1 MKTLKIIIISL
12 ITLVILVGTVFFVM
26 GFLQPKPGGILVS
39 TNPASSVYVN
49 GTLVGKTPF
58 KGAYK
63 SGEITIKLVPEDNG
77 ANLLPFETR
86 LTLAP
91 GIQTV
96 VRREFG
102 PSEDLSSGDI
112 TSFDKGNTKETG
124 LVVVTTP
131 ENAQISLDGV
141 PRGFAP
147 YKTLL
152 ISPAQHQITIKASG
166 YVDRVMTSNTIE
178 GYKLTIFAKLAKGG
192 DDPSVL
198 LSTATPAPVAKT
210 YILIMQTPT
219 GFLRVRTEPGSTGE
233 EIAEVKPGSK
243 YLFLQEDSATHWYK
257 IQYEDPQP
265 GLPNGIT
272 GWVSNQFAKKVDDKG
287 NDATGSATPV
297 GSQIPGTETP
307 L

>member
-1 MKTLKIIIISL
+1 MKTFKVVAVSL
-12 ITLVILVGTVFFVM
+12 ITLAILAGTTFFVM
-26 GFLQPKPGGILVS
+26 GFVQPKPGGLLVN
-39 TNPASSVYVN
+39 TNPASSVYIN
-49 GTLVGKTPF
+49 GVLVGKTPF

-63 SGEITIKLVPEDNG
+63 AGELTIKLVPDDTG
-77 ANLLPFETR
+77 SALLPFETR

-112 TSFDKGNTKETG
+112 TSFDKGNSKETS

-131 ENAQISLDGV
+131 ENSQISLDGV

-147 YKTLL
+147 YKTSL
-152 ISPAQHQITIKASG
+152 ISPAQHQITIKAPG
-166 YVDRVMTSNTIE
+166 YIDRVMSSNAIE
-178 GYKLTIFAKLAKGG
+178 GYRLTIFAKLAKGG

-198 LSTATPAPVAKT
+198 SSTATPAPVAKT
-210 YILIMQTPT
+210 YVLIMQTPT
-219 GFLRVRTEPGSTGE
+219 GFLRVRTEPGNAGE

-243 YLFLQEDSATHWYK
+243 YLFLDEDAATHWYK
-257 IQYEDPQP
+257 IQYEDAQP

-272 GWVSNQFAKKVDDKG
+272 GWVSNQFAKKVDEKG
-287 NDATGSATPV
+287 NEATPSATPA
-297 GSQIPGTETP
+297 GN
-307 L
+307 